1 MTLMPH
7 HDHHHHDDADDD
19 DADDDDAH
27 GARASKSNVYIQ
39 IALDPNWTFR
49 SASSAEPKACCA
61 HHDANKCDPECD
73 PCSSDM

>member
-1 MTLMPH
+1 MVIVSRMLTECCVI
-7 HDHHHHDDADDD
+7 
-19 DADDDDAH
+19 
-27 GARASKSNVYIQ
+27 SKSNVYIQ

>member
-1 MTLMPH
+1 MEIEVMVIVSRMLTECCVI
-7 HDHHHHDDADDD
+7 
-19 DADDDDAH
+19 
-27 GARASKSNVYIQ
+27 SKSNVYIQ